1 MEKPKR
7 IAKRVSKVTLVKKK
21 SKKKDKFCGLNES
34 VVCLSSSKKTKKA
47 VNSDRIK
54 PSLDTTNV
62 FVVSEKSNMNTSVSM
77 TNPRIFETSGFIP
90 LESNT
95 KAKHTIKISK
105 KKEQETKPVWS
116 GVAKAKEKIQKKNM
130 SNLSNILKKASENKG
145 KSSSKLKN
153 FLASLST

>member
-7 IAKRVSKVTLVKKK
+7 ISKRDVVTPAKKK

-34 VVCLSSSKKTKKA
+34 VVCLSSSSKKKKKA

-54 PSLDTTNV
+54 QSFDSTNV
-62 FVVSEKSNMNTSVSM
+62 FVVSEKSNVNTSVSM

-105 KKEQETKPVWS
+105 KKEKETKPVWP